1 MQVPT
6 ATSLKDIYPADA
18 LTVQKKRWENLLQ
31 TFKSEYGQQAD
42 FVSRSPGR
50 VNLIG
55 EVSYLFTILMSVASV
70 SNIRFGE
77 GWELLLRYL
86 FITITLRFSTRV

>member
-18 LTVQKKRWENLLQ
+18 LEVQTRRWEHLLQ

-55 EVSYLFTILMSVASV
+55 EVSLFFMFRTSADLV
-70 SNIRFGE
+70 SYVCFENE
-77 GWELLLRYL
+77 QALLVHDVL
-86 FITITLRFSTRV
+86 ITNALVY

>member
-1 MQVPT
+1 MASEIAQAVPT
-6 ATSLKDIYPADA
+6 ATSLNDIYTEDA
-18 LTVQKKRWENLLQ
+18 LEAQTKRWKNLLT

-55 EVSYLFTILMSVASV
+55 EVSAQF
-70 SNIRFGE
+70 
-77 GWELLLRYL
+77 
-86 FITITLRFSTRV
+86 